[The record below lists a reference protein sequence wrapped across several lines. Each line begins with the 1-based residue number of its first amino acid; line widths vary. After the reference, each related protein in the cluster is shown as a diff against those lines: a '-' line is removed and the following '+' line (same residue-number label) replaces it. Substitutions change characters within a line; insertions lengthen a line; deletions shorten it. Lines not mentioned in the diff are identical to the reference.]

1 METITLAH
9 GAGGQQSADFI
20 KRIILKYFGNPLL
33 NGLEDAALL
42 KNTPP
47 EIAFTTDSFVV
58 DPAFFPGGN
67 IGDLAVCGAVNDL
80 AVRGARPKYMSVSF
94 ILEDGFEISEFKK
107 ILSAMRGRAKEAGV
121 IIACG
126 DTKVVPRGKCDKIFI
141 NTAGIGHMLKNA
153 DISPANIRAGD
164 IVLVSGA
171 LGEHSL
177 AVMNARHNL
186 GIKANL
192 KTDSA
197 PLNKITAALINALGR
212 DIKCMRDIT
221 RGGLSSV
228 LNELAGKRAGFEIE
242 EQKIPALPAA
252 RAAAALLGLDILDM
266 ANEGKLVCIA
276 SPEAAEKALRIIRAD
291 KYGKNARIIGR
302 ASAAGGKVFLKTVLG
317 ARRLL
322 RPPLGDVLPR
332 IC

>member
-1 METITLAH
+1 METIKLAH

-20 KRIILKYFGNPLL
+20 ERIILKYFGNPLL
-33 NGLEDAALL
+33 NRLEDAVLL
-42 KNTPP
+42 KNIPSK
-47 EIAFTTDSFVV
+47 IAFTTDSFVV

-80 AVRGARPKYMSVSF
+80 AVRGALPKYISVSF
-94 ILEDGFEISEFKK
+94 ILEDGFKISKFKK
-107 ILSAMRGRAKEAGV
+107 ILSAMRVRAKEAGV
-121 IIACG
+121 IVACG

-141 NTAGIGHMLKNA
+141 NTAGIGYMFPNA
-153 DISPANIRAGD
+153 NISPANIRAGD
-164 IVLVSGA
+164 VVIVSGA

-221 RGGLSSV
+221 RGGLSTV
-228 LNELAGKRAGFEIE
+228 LNELAGKYTGFEID
-242 EQKIPALPAA
+242 EQKIPAFPAA

-276 SPEAAEKALRIIRAD
+276 SPTAAAEALQIMRAN
-291 KYGKNARIIGR
+291 KYGKNAQIIGR
-302 ASAAGGKVFLKTVLG
+302 STAGGKVLLATVLG
-317 ARRLL
+317 AQRLL